1 VNVSALLQFIV
12 GATHTSNGPVD
23 APVGTL
29 MLIDVALQLF
39 TVAAL
44 AFSKTT
50 LPPLCAPNPEPDITT
65 CVPMPPDVGDIL
77 VIDGAGAVGVLIETL
92 SKEAVAT
99 AELLLALTANPMYT
113 FCAMLIVCV
122 VPTCAQFTP
131 SAEIYPLKLLP
142 ILTSFTQYGSACIA
156 ALVYEVLAP
165 VLNRS

>member
-1 VNVSALLQFIV
+1 
-12 GATHTSNGPVD
+12 
-23 APVGTL
+23 

-44 AFSKTT
+44 PFSKTT

-65 CVPMPPDVGDIL
+65 CVPMPPDVGEIL
-77 VIDGAGAVGVLIETL
+77 VIDGAGVVGVLIETL

-122 VPTCAQFTP
+122 VPTCTQLTP
-131 SAEIYPLKLLP
+131 STDIYPLKLFPLR
-142 ILTSFTQYGSACIA
+142 TTFTQYGNPPIA
-156 ALVYEVLAP
+156 ALAYDVLAP